1 VSASSLVLAA
11 SEGGHAGGVD
21 FPILTTTVVL
31 PAVGALCV
39 ALVSKRRPELSRA
52 LALFFSVITGALTVG
67 ILVTFE
73 TADAGFQMVEKATW
87 IRDLDISWHLGVDG
101 ISLFLLVMTGILF
114 PIAII
119 GAPAHHDEKP
129 FLAWLLLLE
138 AGCLG
143 VFLALD
149 LFVFFVMFEI
159 VLVPMYFLISGWGY
173 AERRYAAMKFFLYT
187 MFGSA
192 FMLVGLVATA
202 VLHAQQSGGDITF
215 DLVVIAQ
222 DQSIATNTA
231 RWLFLAFAIAFA
243 IKVPV
248 WPLHTWL
255 PDAHTQAPTAG
266 SVILAGVMLKL
277 GTYGFLRFGLYLFP
291 EASAWFAPV
300 MVTLGTIGI
309 LYGAVVATMQKDLKR
324 LVAYSSVAH
333 LGFIVLG
340 TFSLTTQGL
349 QGSVLQ
355 MVNHGI
361 STGALFLLVGMISDR
376 RHTREIAKL
385 KGLQKVA
392 PIFAG
397 VFTVVML
404 SSIGLPGLNGFVG
417 EFLIL
422 LGSFT
427 SARWWSVVA
436 AAGVI
441 LAALYLLW
449 AYQRT
454 FHGEPD
460 EDNAGFAEMGLKEG
474 LVMAPLIGLIV
485 FLGVYPKPMLERIEP
500 SVKALVH
507 HVEDHSDF
515 EEPEVNQTG
524 REAREETY
532 REAEEHES
540 DHGGGHGA
548 KTDEGDHSEEGEG

>member
-1 VSASSLVLAA
+1 MSTLILAA
-11 SEGGHAGGVD
+11 SEGGHGGGID
-21 FPILTTTVVL
+21 FPLLTTTVAL

-39 ALVSKRRPELSRA
+39 GLMSRRRPELARA
-52 LALFFSVITGALTVG
+52 TALFFSVVTGALTVA
-67 ILVTFE
+67 ILIAFKTE
-73 TADAGFQMVEKATW
+73 DAGFQMVEKATW

-101 ISLFLLVMTGILF
+101 ISLFLLVMTGVLF

-202 VLHAQQSGGDITF
+202 VLHARASGGGITF
-215 DLVVIAQ
+215 DLVQIAQ

-277 GTYGFLRFGLYLFP
+277 GTYGFLRFGLFLFP
-291 EASAWFAPV
+291 EAAAWFAPV
-300 MVTLGTIGI
+300 MITLGTIGI

-349 QGSVLQ
+349 EGSVLQ

-376 RHTREIAKL
+376 RHTREIEKL

-392 PIFAG
+392 PIFAA

-436 AAGVI
+436 ASGVI

-460 EDNAGFAEMGLKEG
+460 EDNRGFAELTLREG
-474 LVMAPLIGLIV
+474 LVLAPLLGLIV
-485 FLGVYPKPMLERIEP
+485 FMGVYPKPFLERVEP

-507 HVEDHSDF
+507 HVEEHSDF

-524 REAREETY
+524 RDAREETY
-532 REAEEHES
+532 REAEQHES
-540 DHGGGHGA
+540 EGGHGESSGS
-548 KTDEGDHSEEGEG
+548 EGGHAEEGEG